1 MENIILFL
9 SLFLILP
16 PIILFVFNRKFF
28 YYSLIILYPIV
39 GQLISVKIEFF
50 NFTINPSMLFG
61 LLVLV
66 MTAIDFILYP
76 SADSVLE
83 IAVLLFILYSVF
95 TSFFSPVRF
104 LSLTWSLKI
113 ATWLLILLSSIKIFS
128 QENDLYQIK
137 IAVCFAVMIVTLSFL
152 LSKLG
157 YYGRSLTYETG
168 VVLHGGGF
176 ESGKVFGYYL
186 AMAIPILLISSN
198 SRNILDQI
206 LSRFLL
212 LASAAVIVL
221 TFVRA
226 PIVALLIGFMAY
238 QYFSYRYADKKFVT
252 TAVTIAGIIVL
263 IVGAYLTFGDTQIM
277 SRWSELG
284 SKYTEGKVEKLG
296 SGRVGIFMSFVEY
309 YFYKAGGIQKIFG
322 SGLGS
327 SVVYLGH
334 NLVIHNDFAE
344 ILMGCGIIGFS
355 LYIII
360 IVRMFRTFT
369 KQIADL
375 SAVPM
380 RRNGL
385 LALSNFFVFLSFH
398 LTNLTSG
405 VFILSMWAIYTGAS
419 IGVGRA
425 LTKNGIPPANQPVN
439 GVPGMS
445 GLGR

>member
-16 PIILFVFNRKFF
+16 PIILFVLNRKFF

-39 GQLISVKIEFF
+39 GQLISVKIEIFG
-50 NFTINPSMLFG
+50 FTINPSMLFG
-61 LLVLV
+61 LLVLA
-66 MTAIDFILYP
+66 MTAIDFILCP
-76 SADSVLE
+76 SEDSVLE
-83 IAVLLFILYSVF
+83 IAVVLFILYSIF
-95 TSFFSPVRF
+95 TSLLSPVRF

-128 QENDLYQIK
+128 EENDLYQIK
-137 IAVCFAVMIVTLSFL
+137 IAVCFAVMIVALSFL

-186 AMAIPILLISSN
+186 AMAMPILLTSSSN
-198 SRNILDQI
+198 RNILDQF
-206 LSRFLL
+206 LSAFLL
-212 LASAAVIVL
+212 LTSATVIVL

-238 QYFSYRYADKKFVT
+238 QYFSYRYADKKFGS
-252 TAVTIAGIIVL
+252 TAVTIVAIIVL
-263 IVGAYLTFGDTQIM
+263 IVVAYLSFGDTELM

-284 SKYTEGKVEKLG
+284 NKYSEGKVEKLG

-309 YFYKAGGIQKIFG
+309 YVYKAGLIQKIFG

-334 NLVIHNDFAE
+334 NLVIHNGFAE

-360 IVRMFRTFT
+360 IVRMLRTFT
-369 KQIADL
+369 KQVAGL
-375 SAVPM
+375 NASPM
-380 RRNGL
+380 RKHSL
-385 LALSNFFVFLSFH
+385 FALSNFFIFLSFH

-405 VFILSMWAIYTGAS
+405 VFILSMWAIYTGATLG
-419 IGVGRA
+419 IGRA
-425 LTKNGIPPANQPVN
+425 LMGNKYGPANQPFN
-439 GVPGMS
+439 DGYRTDRPG
-445 GLGR
+445 